1 MRRDSLSGKEMGRSR
16 AEITAFSG
24 DHSPQVCT
32 NTCFLPISPINE
44 TFSTA
49 CASPAASAG
58 MLLVAYLWAAA
69 DCGAFPGQLP
79 LSACNEES
87 QTLLLEGPSSPT
99 QQHII
104 CVEIKTGDSC
114 LNSRA
119 ELSRKEE
126 KHRTCP

>member
-1 MRRDSLSGKEMGRSR
+1 MNVSWESTSRDSLSGKEMGRSR

-24 DHSPQVCT
+24 DRSLQVCT

-58 MLLVAYLWAAA
+58 MLLVAYPWAAA

-79 LSACNEES
+79 LSACYEES
-87 QTLLLEGPSSPT
+87 QTLLEGPSAPT
-99 QQHII
+99 QQQII
-104 CVEIKTGDSC
+104 CVTQG
-114 LNSRA
+114 N
-119 ELSRKEE
+119 
-126 KHRTCP
+126 